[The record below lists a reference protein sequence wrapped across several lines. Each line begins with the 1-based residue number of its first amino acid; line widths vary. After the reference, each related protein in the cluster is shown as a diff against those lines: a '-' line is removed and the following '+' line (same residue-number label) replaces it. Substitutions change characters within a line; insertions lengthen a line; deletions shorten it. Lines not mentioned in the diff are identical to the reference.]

1 MGDNALIHLRV
12 PAATKA
18 RWVRESRAA
27 GMRLTDWITD
37 KVESTMAIDLT
48 NGATE
53 TSTWY
58 AVVYQSPTGRPEAD
72 IQRRVPTWTNDYHVV
87 RTPAWYPGTEDQW
100 KHQLASEVIAALAA
114 KVQ

>member
-1 MGDNALIHLRV
+1 MTDALIHLRV

-27 GMRLTDWITD
+27 GMRLTDWITN

-58 AVVYQSPTGRPEAD
+58 AVVYQSPTGRMEAD
-72 IQRRVPTWTNDYHVV
+72 IQREPPTWTNDYHAV
-87 RTPAWYPGTEDQW
+87 RTPAWYPGTEEDWRRTIAAQ
-100 KHQLASEVIAALAA
+100 VIATLAPSA
-114 KVQ
+114 Q

>member
-1 MGDNALIHLRV
+1 MTDAVIPLRV

-27 GMRLTDWITD
+27 GMRLTDWIIQ
-37 KVESTMAIDLT
+37 KVEATMAIDLT

-72 IQRRVPTWTNDYHVV
+72 VQRSAPTWTNDYHVV
-87 RTPAWYPGTEDQW
+87 RTPAWYPGTEDEW
-100 KHQLASEVIAALAA
+100 KRRLASQVISALAA
-114 KVQ
+114 KTP